1 MNNKHKIM
9 DFVIITAGGIG
20 KRMEAKIPK
29 QFLKLAEMPILMH
42 TIKRFYDYNNKIKI
56 IISLP
61 AEHIKNWVVLCS
73 LHMFTIK
80 HKVVAGGKTRFHS
93 IKNALAEIKEDG
105 FVAVHDGVRPLVN
118 IGTIIRSFESAKEN
132 GSGVASLNIDFSIRK
147 IKKTSSISKNRDLYK
162 EIQTPQSFKVS
173 TLKKAYKQNYDT
185 NFTDDASVVE
195 KLGENIFLTQ
205 GNKENIKI
213 TSPFDILLAESIL
226 KH

>member
-29 QFLKLAEMPILMH
+29 QFLKLAEIPILMH

-61 AEHIKNWVVLCS
+61 AEHIKNWNVLCEK
-73 LHMFTIK
+73 HMFTIK
-80 HKVVAGGKTRFHS
+80 HKVVAGGKTRFYS
-93 IKNALAEIKEDG
+93 IKNALAEIKEGG

-162 EIQTPQSFKVS
+162 EIQTPQTFKVRI
-173 TLKKAYKQNYDT
+173 LKKAYKQNYDT